1 MPFDY
6 DLVGLDKL
14 PYARGV
20 RAEPSKRCLPGTR
33 VELLRKIQDWALNPV
48 ANRVYLLQG
57 TAGKG
62 KTAVAHTVA
71 LSLQEAG
78 VVTPFFAFNRYDQ
91 ERAAHQVLPT
101 LARQLA
107 ERNKLYSQYLCD
119 QPPSLL
125 ESREPA
131 TQVQCLILGGLGDC
145 TVGAPIV
152 FIIDALDECSDA
164 RVQAE
169 DRRNMLERLRNCLVD
184 SRLPSN
190 VRFFLTYRP
199 DEDIIRCL
207 AQPIVQATRLSIDKV
222 DGTESDIRAFVK
234 YRLANTHFC
243 DKVHTVAFAAQT
255 LFQSAAVLCL
265 ELTRVNS
272 PRTVVFPRELLQRI
286 MQNPGQ
292 PLYGTYRA
300 ILETHFDTTS
310 AAVMSVLRQLLGWVF
325 VMQSPQPY
333 AVFRSI
339 AKVHLAN
346 ADDLD
351 FVFLGLGSL
360 LTGVTPAS
368 ADPIQPLHTSFR
380 EFILD
385 TTQSQPFSLGH
396 DLAAAHAEVAY
407 ACLRIMNDPMEGLRF
422 NVCSLSRSF
431 ILKKHIQDLEQRV
444 FDYISPGLQYACRQG
459 GAHFSFGAIRLSE
472 SRIHRELTVLL
483 KRNFLFWLE
492 TCGYMDIGHIL
503 SESLENFLKWALK
516 SDLTDLYN
524 FISDCIE
531 FKTHFSEAISQSP
544 PQVYLSGLAFA
555 PRQSRVGKL
564 YRNRFFIPVRI
575 AGYGGL
581 RDWPVVTEPSA
592 NIYLKA
598 STRPRRSCVFSLA
611 YSPNGRHI
619 ALGLNNS
626 VGVWDRESG
635 RSWLAMFHFLETV
648 PRCEGAVEGIAF
660 TPNGRIMAS
669 SAMDGIIRMWDMRMP
684 ERSRK
689 INRWYSRASLAFSP
703 DGKYVAMASRLDNLM
718 LWDLEHN
725 RCIAKAEAQTRDCI
739 GRIRSM
745 AYSPEGSYIACG
757 TSCGAMWLWNLK
769 TALLFE
775 AGSTTFETR
784 NSAIVSVV
792 FSPNGK
798 TVASISKD
806 STLQHWDTES
816 QQYLHLPYNLSSIFG
831 ISAAPTETDE
841 WSLLRNRAEL
851 NREDRVRI
859 CRTGTN
865 GRSAPRVRAKLF
877 ETTKRIRNLALS
889 PDGRHVA
896 TVRTPISRITGEA
909 ELVVQNVDLRPK
921 LEEHPRAL
929 EEITCVAISSN
940 GKFIAVGLGCG
951 TLRIWDAETLA
962 QVGHDLVGDEER
974 IRSVAFSPDS
984 ARVASSST
992 VVRIWD
998 VETQRQHG
1006 DDFRLSSRSAR
1017 CMVFSPDGRC
1027 IVSGFSD
1034 GTVRTWDTVENCQVG
1049 DHLRL
1054 EEEIVCIALSPDGL
1068 LIACGSMDGVLR
1080 ICSVVWGQQIWTCVA
1095 LYGHRG
1101 SVTGVATTRQGTT
1114 IVTCS
1119 SDSTIRL
1126 WDLAHL
1132 TSLSRNG
1139 ARPISESDLATER
1152 RQLHT
1157 RQIGGWLCHDRLSR
1171 FGDPPLDLED
1181 DWASDESCAPF
1192 LWIPPRIR
1200 RFFPSVYSPFAR
1212 GVISAYPSFTVS
1224 LDNDE
1229 CLDQW
1234 AITYTPPPDHMME
1247 QEMEEDEG
1255 EGVVDAV

>member
-1 MPFDY
+1 
-6 DLVGLDKL
+6 
-14 PYARGV
+14 
-20 RAEPSKRCLPGTR
+20 
-33 VELLRKIQDWALNPV
+33 
-48 ANRVYLLQG
+48 
-57 TAGKG
+57 
-62 KTAVAHTVA
+62 
-71 LSLQEAG
+71 
-78 VVTPFFAFNRYDQ
+78 
-91 ERAAHQVLPT
+91 
-101 LARQLA
+101 
-107 ERNKLYSQYLCD
+107 
-119 QPPSLL
+119 
-125 ESREPA
+125 
-131 TQVQCLILGGLGDC
+131 
-145 TVGAPIV
+145 
-152 FIIDALDECSDA
+152 
-164 RVQAE
+164 
-169 DRRNMLERLRNCLVD
+169 
-184 SRLPSN
+184 
-190 VRFFLTYRP
+190 
-199 DEDIIRCL
+199 
-207 AQPIVQATRLSIDKV
+207 
-222 DGTESDIRAFVK
+222 
-234 YRLANTHFC
+234 
-243 DKVHTVAFAAQT
+243 
-255 LFQSAAVLCL
+255 
-265 ELTRVNS
+265 
-272 PRTVVFPRELLQRI
+272 
-286 MQNPGQ
+286 
-292 PLYGTYRA
+292 
-300 ILETHFDTTS
+300 
-310 AAVMSVLRQLLGWVF
+310 
-325 VMQSPQPY
+325 MQSPQPY

-339 AKVHLAN
+339 AKVHLVN

-444 FDYISPGLQYACRQG
+444 FEYISPGLQYACRQG
-459 GAHFSFGAIRLSE
+459 GAHFSFGAIRLSGTSPSPCF

-492 TCGYMDIGHIL
+492 TCGYMSIGHIL
-503 SESLENFLKWALK
+503 SKSLETFLTWALK

-592 NIYLKA
+592 NIYVEA
-598 STRPRRSCVFSLA
+598 PTRPRRFCVFSLA

-626 VGVWDRESG
+626 VGVWDRESPG
-635 RSWLAMFHFLETV
+635 SSRLEMFHFLAN
-648 PRCEGAVEGIAF
+648 PRSVGAVEGIAF
-660 TPNGRIMAS
+660 TPNGRFLAS
-669 SAMDGIIRMWDMRMP
+669 SAMDGIIRLWDMRTP
-684 ERSRK
+684 ERFGEF
-689 INRWYSRASLAFSP
+689 NRWYPGGLLAFSP
-703 DGKYVAMASRLDNLM
+703 DSKYMAMASRLNNLM

-725 RCIAKAEAQTRDCI
+725 RCIAKAGAQAPHCI
-739 GRIRSM
+739 GRIQCM

-757 TSCGAMWLWNLK
+757 TSRGAMWLWNLK

-775 AGSTTFETR
+775 AGRTTFETR

-806 STLQHWDTES
+806 STLQHWDMES
-816 QQYLHLPYNLSSIFG
+816 QQYLHLPYN
-831 ISAAPTETDE
+831 P
-841 WSLLRNRAEL
+841 
-851 NREDRVRI
+851 
-859 CRTGTN
+859 
-865 GRSAPRVRAKLF
+865 
-877 ETTKRIRNLALS
+877 
-889 PDGRHVA
+889 
-896 TVRTPISRITGEA
+896 
-909 ELVVQNVDLRPK
+909 
-921 LEEHPRAL
+921 AL

-984 ARVASSST
+984 ARVASRST

-1006 DDFRLSSRSAR
+1006 DDFRLSSRSYAAH

-1054 EEEIVCIALSPDGL
+1054 EEVIVCIALSPDGL

-1080 ICSVVWGQQIWTCVA
+1080 ICSVVWGQQIWSIAEDGDSGPIVSVAFSSDGARIAYCSRSAVHLVDMDTRMEVGRYVHSNVRSVAFALDDTHIVFGGSHHYAGVWNPAKEGEEACVA

-1101 SVTGVATTRQGTT
+1101 DVTGVATTRQGTT

-1139 ARPISESDLATER
+1139 AEPISESDLATER

-1157 RQIGGWLCHDRLSR
+1157 RQIGGWLYHDRLSR
-1171 FGDPPLDLED
+1171 FGDPPLDLKEN
-1181 DWASDESCAPF
+1181 WASDESCAPF

>member
-1 MPFDY
+1 MPCDY

-125 ESREPA
+125 ESRDPA
-131 TQVQCLILGGLGDC
+131 TQVQCLIRGGLGDC

-152 FIIDALDECSDA
+152 FVIDALDECSDA

-234 YRLANTHFC
+234 FRLANTHFC

-255 LFQSAAVLCL
+255 LFQSAA
-265 ELTRVNS
+265 
-272 PRTVVFPRELLQRI
+272 
-286 MQNPGQ
+286 
-292 PLYGTYRA
+292 
-300 ILETHFDTTS
+300 
-310 AAVMSVLRQLLGWVF
+310 
-325 VMQSPQPY
+325 
-333 AVFRSI
+333 
-339 AKVHLAN
+339 
-346 ADDLD
+346 
-351 FVFLGLGSL
+351 
-360 LTGVTPAS
+360 
-368 ADPIQPLHTSFR
+368 
-380 EFILD
+380 
-385 TTQSQPFSLGH
+385 
-396 DLAAAHAEVAY
+396 
-407 ACLRIMNDPMEGLRF
+407 
-422 NVCSLSRSF
+422 
-431 ILKKHIQDLEQRV
+431 
-444 FDYISPGLQYACRQG
+444 
-459 GAHFSFGAIRLSE
+459 
-472 SRIHRELTVLL
+472 
-483 KRNFLFWLE
+483 
-492 TCGYMDIGHIL
+492 
-503 SESLENFLKWALK
+503 
-516 SDLTDLYN
+516 
-524 FISDCIE
+524 
-531 FKTHFSEAISQSP
+531 
-544 PQVYLSGLAFA
+544 
-555 PRQSRVGKL
+555 
-564 YRNRFFIPVRI
+564 
-575 AGYGGL
+575 
-581 RDWPVVTEPSA
+581 
-592 NIYLKA
+592 A

-635 RSWLAMFHFLETV
+635 RS
-648 PRCEGAVEGIAF
+648 REGAVEGIAF

-669 SAMDGIIRMWDMRMP
+669 SAMDGIIRIWDMRMP
-684 ERSRK
+684 ERLREL
-689 INRWYSRASLAFSP
+689 NRWYSRASLAFSP

-798 TVASISKD
+798 TVASISQD
-806 STLQHWDTES
+806 STLQHWDTD
-816 QQYLHLPYNLSSIFG
+816 SSRLQSG
-831 ISAAPTETDE
+831 SAI
-841 WSLLRNRAEL
+841 WL
-851 NREDRVRI
+851 
-859 CRTGTN
+859 CRLT
-865 GRSAPRVRAKLF
+865 
-877 ETTKRIRNLALS
+877 
-889 PDGRHVA
+889 
-896 TVRTPISRITGEA
+896 
-909 ELVVQNVDLRPK
+909 
-921 LEEHPRAL
+921 
-929 EEITCVAISSN
+929 ITCVAISSN

-1006 DDFRLSSRSAR
+1006 DDFRLSSRSAH

-1049 DHLRL
+1049 DPLRL

-1080 ICSVVWGQQIWTCVA
+1080 ICSVVWGQQIWSIAEDGDSGPIVSVAFSSDGARIAYCSRSAVHLVDMDTRTEVGRYVHSNVRSVAFALDDTHIVFGGSHHYAGVWNPAKEGEEACVA

-1101 SVTGVATTRQGTT
+1101 DVTGVATTRQGTT

-1139 ARPISESDLATER
+1139 AEPISESDLATER

-1157 RQIGGWLCHDRLSR
+1157 RQIGGWLYHDRLSR
-1171 FGDPPLDLED
+1171 FGDPPLDLKEN
-1181 DWASDESCAPF
+1181 WASDESCAPF

>member
-152 FIIDALDECSDA
+152 FVIDALDECSDA

-222 DGTESDIRAFVK
+222 DGTESDIRA
-234 YRLANTHFC
+234 
-243 DKVHTVAFAAQT
+243 
-255 LFQSAAVLCL
+255 
-265 ELTRVNS
+265 
-272 PRTVVFPRELLQRI
+272 
-286 MQNPGQ
+286 
-292 PLYGTYRA
+292 
-300 ILETHFDTTS
+300 
-310 AAVMSVLRQLLGWVF
+310 
-325 VMQSPQPY
+325 
-333 AVFRSI
+333 
-339 AKVHLAN
+339 
-346 ADDLD
+346 
-351 FVFLGLGSL
+351 
-360 LTGVTPAS
+360 
-368 ADPIQPLHTSFR
+368 
-380 EFILD
+380 
-385 TTQSQPFSLGH
+385 
-396 DLAAAHAEVAY
+396 
-407 ACLRIMNDPMEGLRF
+407 
-422 NVCSLSRSF
+422 
-431 ILKKHIQDLEQRV
+431 
-444 FDYISPGLQYACRQG
+444 
-459 GAHFSFGAIRLSE
+459 
-472 SRIHRELTVLL
+472 
-483 KRNFLFWLE
+483 
-492 TCGYMDIGHIL
+492 
-503 SESLENFLKWALK
+503 
-516 SDLTDLYN
+516 
-524 FISDCIE
+524 
-531 FKTHFSEAISQSP
+531 
-544 PQVYLSGLAFA
+544 
-555 PRQSRVGKL
+555 
-564 YRNRFFIPVRI
+564 
-575 AGYGGL
+575 
-581 RDWPVVTEPSA
+581 
-592 NIYLKA
+592 
-598 STRPRRSCVFSLA
+598 SCVFSLA

-689 INRWYSRASLAFSP
+689 LNRWYSRASLAFSP

-769 TALLFE
+769 TSLLFE

-806 STLQHWDTES
+806 STLQHWDTE
-816 QQYLHLPYNLSSIFG
+816 
-831 ISAAPTETDE
+831 
-841 WSLLRNRAEL
+841 
-851 NREDRVRI
+851 
-859 CRTGTN
+859 
-865 GRSAPRVRAKLF
+865 
-877 ETTKRIRNLALS
+877 
-889 PDGRHVA
+889 
-896 TVRTPISRITGEA
+896 
-909 ELVVQNVDLRPK
+909 
-921 LEEHPRAL
+921 AL

-1006 DDFRLSSRSAR
+1006 DDFRLSSRSAH

-1080 ICSVVWGQQIWTCVA
+1080 ICSVVWGQQIWSIAEDGDSGPIVTVAFSSDGARIAYCSRSAVHLVDMETRTEVGRYVHNNIRSVAFALDDTHIVFGGSHHHAGVWNPAKEGEEACVA

-1119 SDSTIRL
+1119 SDSTVRL

-1139 ARPISESDLATER
+1139 AEPISESDLATER

-1200 RFFPSVYSPFAR
+1200 RFFPPVYSPFAR